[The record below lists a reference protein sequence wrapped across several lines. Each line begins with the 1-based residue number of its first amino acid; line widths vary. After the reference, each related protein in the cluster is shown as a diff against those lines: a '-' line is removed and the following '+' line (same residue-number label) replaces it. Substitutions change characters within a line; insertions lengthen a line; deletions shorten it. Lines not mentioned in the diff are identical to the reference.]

1 MAINVS
7 DIAIRIGAIYNGQN
21 AFKQAEKATR
31 KLEANVKSLGRSFG
45 VAFGGASLAY
55 AVKSSV
61 QAFATAE
68 KELSSLRNTVKNLGL
83 EFAQTDIEDYIKKIG
98 RLYGVTGSQAVPAMQ
113 SLLTATGDVSASMSI
128 FNTALDLAYS
138 RNKDVSEV
146 AQDLANAYVGNTKAL
161 NAYNLGLTKAE
172 IASMSFNE
180 LMAEIGKQTKGAAT
194 EGTKTFANQLAILTE
209 TSNQAKEVIGK
220 SLVEAM
226 ASLSG
231 KEGANGAATTIT
243 KLANGISKTV
253 EGITYLVKKIS
264 WAKPI
269 IVAAGIAIMAAWA
282 PWFTAISA
290 AVVAIGWLG
299 NKLKGTQLDAS
310 KIGTGKSYFAV
321 QAERLKAEKAKAKA
335 EAEAKKRAAEL
346 LATQRKI
353 TLEKL
358 NQAKLDKAALAL
370 GKAQSVFD
378 LEKIQLEAAS
388 KKATGDDLLR
398 IKLKQEIL
406 ALEDAIQAKNGDLA
420 TKLAETVTS
429 DAARLANLIKQN
441 AELDKMVKSYDSI
454 ISKEVVIN
462 FTSTGLGAILNATGG
477 LTGRGN
483 VVIPNETGGS
493 SSSSSSAS
501 SSSSSASSA
510 AAAAAA
516 AASSSAATTVAETVT
531 TVTDVLGDLITQ
543 TDVLTKDAKDA
554 VDAIATLTQDSTSLA
569 NATTVPADSIG
580 SGFIDWLMTQSA
592 QGKQDP
598 PPVTVTITENAK
610 NLIDVVVNG
619 LQEQSASGINT
630 RVIRNTGGLNW

>member
-7 DIAIRIGAIYNGQN
+7 DIAIRIGAIYNGQT

-113 SLLTATGDVSASMSI
+113 SLLTATGSVSASMDI

-161 NAYNLGLTKAE
+161 NGYSLGLTKAE
-172 IASMSFNE
+172 IASMSFSE
-180 LMAEIGKQTKGAAT
+180 LMAEIGSQTKGAAT

-220 SLVEAM
+220 SLVEAL

-231 KEGANGAATTIT
+231 KEGADGAATTIT

-290 AVVAIGWLG
+290 AVLAIGWLG
-299 NKLKGTQLDAS
+299 NKLKGTQLDTS

-321 QAERLKAEKAKAKA
+321 QAERLKAEKAKAAA
-335 EAEAKKRAAEL
+335 ELAAKKRAAEL
-346 LATQRKI
+346 LATQKKI
-353 TLEKL
+353 TAEKKAQAAVDKANALIAKANEKFDMEGIQLQAALQKNQDAGDRSRLELKKAIWDLEQAIAQNDQARIASATALLEKL
-358 NQAKLDKAALAL
+358 LGQFNLLSQSKQITDALAKLFDFIGLDRKLIDTYNLQEALRLLTEMSKVQFATISGGKALQGTSLGGYQPQQIIDYYNANQAVNPDMPVFAAGLS
-370 GKAQSVFD
+370 GYYGMSPTPSQSD
-378 LEKIQLEAAS
+378 LNIYV
-388 KKATGDDLLR
+388 T
-398 IKLKQEIL
+398 
-406 ALEDAIQAKNGDLA
+406 AIVEGNVMSQNDLA
-420 TKLAETVTS
+420 EAIRQQIQ
-429 DAARLANLIKQN
+429 DAQQSGKDVNWARQALP
-441 AELDKMVKSYDSI
+441 
-454 ISKEVVIN
+454 
-462 FTSTGLGAILNATGG
+462 ATF
-477 LTGRGN
+477 L
-483 VVIPNETGGS
+483 
-493 SSSSSSAS
+493 
-501 SSSSSASSA
+501 
-510 AAAAAA
+510 
-516 AASSSAATTVAETVT
+516 
-531 TVTDVLGDLITQ
+531 
-543 TDVLTKDAKDA
+543 
-554 VDAIATLTQDSTSLA
+554 
-569 NATTVPADSIG
+569 
-580 SGFIDWLMTQSA
+580 
-592 QGKQDP
+592 
-598 PPVTVTITENAK
+598 
-610 NLIDVVVNG
+610 
-619 LQEQSASGINT
+619 
-630 RVIRNTGGLNW
+630 

>member
-7 DIAIRIGAIYNGQN
+7 DIAIRIGAIYNGQT

-113 SLLTATGDVSASMSI
+113 SLLTATGSVSASMDI

-161 NAYNLGLTKAE
+161 NGYSLGLTKAE
-172 IASMSFNE
+172 IASMSFSE
-180 LMAEIGKQTKGAAT
+180 LMAEIGSQTKGAAA

-220 SLVEAM
+220 SLVEAL

-231 KEGANGAATTIT
+231 KEGADGAATTIT

-290 AVVAIGWLG
+290 AVLAIGWLG
-299 NKLKGTQLDAS
+299 NKLKGTQLDTS

-321 QAERLKAEKAKAKA
+321 QAERLKAEKAKAAA
-335 EAEAKKRAAEL
+335 ELAAKKRAAEL
-346 LATQRKI
+346 LATQKKI
-353 TLEKL
+353 TAEKKAQAAVDKANALIAKANEKFDLEGIQLQAALQKSQDAGDRTRLELKKAIWDLDQAIAQNDQARITSATALLEKL
-358 NQAKLDKAALAL
+358 LGQFNILSQSKQITDALAKLFDFIGLDRKLIDLMNLAEALKLLTEMSKIQFATVSG
-370 GKAQSVFD
+370 GKALQGTSLNGFTPQQIVDYAANVGAVNPDMPIFSAGLSGFYGQSETISQQAGDIYVNAYI
-378 LEKIQLEAAS
+378 EGNVTTQ
-388 KKATGDDLLR
+388 DDLVQA
-398 IKLKQEIL
+398 IKDQL
-406 ALEDAIQAKNGDLA
+406 
-420 TKLAETVTS
+420 
-429 DAARLANLIKQN
+429 
-441 AELDKMVKSYDSI
+441 
-454 ISKEVVIN
+454 
-462 FTSTGLGAILNATGG
+462 LNAQQSGQSITWQ
-477 LTGRGN
+477 R
-483 VVIPNETGGS
+483 
-493 SSSSSSAS
+493 SALP
-501 SSSSSASSA
+501 ASIS
-510 AAAAAA
+510 
-516 AASSSAATTVAETVT
+516 
-531 TVTDVLGDLITQ
+531 
-543 TDVLTKDAKDA
+543 
-554 VDAIATLTQDSTSLA
+554 
-569 NATTVPADSIG
+569 
-580 SGFIDWLMTQSA
+580 
-592 QGKQDP
+592 
-598 PPVTVTITENAK
+598 
-610 NLIDVVVNG
+610 
-619 LQEQSASGINT
+619 
-630 RVIRNTGGLNW
+630 

>member
-7 DIAIRIGAIYNGQN
+7 DIAIRIGAIYNGQT

-113 SLLTATGDVSASMSI
+113 SLLTATGSVSASMDI

-161 NAYNLGLTKAE
+161 NGYSLGLTKAE
-172 IASMSFNE
+172 IASMSFSE
-180 LMAEIGKQTKGAAT
+180 LMAEIGSQTKGAAT

-220 SLVEAM
+220 SLVEAL

-231 KEGANGAATTIT
+231 KEGADGAATTIT

-264 WAKPI
+264 WAKPT

-290 AVVAIGWLG
+290 AVLAIGWLG
-299 NKLKGTQLDAS
+299 NKLKGTQLDTS

-321 QAERLKAEKAKAKA
+321 QAERLKAEKAKAAA
-335 EAEAKKRAAEL
+335 ELAAKKRAAEL
-346 LATQRKI
+346 LATQKKI
-353 TLEKL
+353 TAEKKAQAAVDKANALIAKANEKFDLEGIQLQAALQKSQDAGDRTRLELKKAIWDLDQAIAQNDQARIASATALLEKL
-358 NQAKLDKAALAL
+358 LGQFNILSQSKQITDALAKLFDFIGLDRKLIDLMNLAEALKLLTEMSKIQFATVSG
-370 GKAQSVFD
+370 GKALQGTSLNGFTPQQIVDYAANVGAVNPDMPIFSAGLSGFYGQSETISQQAGDIYVNAYI
-378 LEKIQLEAAS
+378 EGNVTTQ
-388 KKATGDDLLR
+388 DDLVQA
-398 IKLKQEIL
+398 IKDQL
-406 ALEDAIQAKNGDLA
+406 
-420 TKLAETVTS
+420 
-429 DAARLANLIKQN
+429 
-441 AELDKMVKSYDSI
+441 
-454 ISKEVVIN
+454 
-462 FTSTGLGAILNATGG
+462 LNAQQSGQSITWQ
-477 LTGRGN
+477 R
-483 VVIPNETGGS
+483 
-493 SSSSSSAS
+493 SALP
-501 SSSSSASSA
+501 ASIS
-510 AAAAAA
+510 
-516 AASSSAATTVAETVT
+516 
-531 TVTDVLGDLITQ
+531 
-543 TDVLTKDAKDA
+543 
-554 VDAIATLTQDSTSLA
+554 
-569 NATTVPADSIG
+569 
-580 SGFIDWLMTQSA
+580 
-592 QGKQDP
+592 
-598 PPVTVTITENAK
+598 
-610 NLIDVVVNG
+610 
-619 LQEQSASGINT
+619 
-630 RVIRNTGGLNW
+630 